1 MKRAGLICI
10 YFLFISC
17 EQNEIAIEKHPMGEI
32 EESQISMGSN
42 YSKQIFYN
50 ASTNM
55 VVSNNLKTDWDLAFE
70 TSENGAQII
79 INSSTFSQIS
89 ELTNHIFDDP
99 VPVSI
104 EDLTWQWDSPEGIYY
119 STAFGVTTS
128 SNTYILDRGYNLDG
142 TLRGYRK
149 IRIDSVN
156 STAFFITCANLDNT
170 GLQNF
175 EVKKD
180 SRYNYQYLSFND
192 NSILNI
198 EPPKDDW
205 DLVFT
210 QYTHLFVD
218 NIETPAYLVTG
229 VLINYLNNVMVA
241 KDTVNSFDAITV
253 DIINTYS
260 FSNYQDAIGYNW
272 KEYNFQS
279 QAYTVNTDITYILK
293 DVSDRYFKM
302 RFIDFYND
310 NGIKGYPKF
319 EIQEL

>member
-1 MKRAGLICI
+1 MKRVGLICI

-32 EESQISMGSN
+32 EETQISMGSN

-50 ASTNM
+50 ASTNI

-99 VPVSI
+99 VSI
-104 EDLTWQWDSPEGIYY
+104 ANLTWQWDSPKGIYY
-119 STAFGVTTS
+119 STAFGVTAS

-149 IRIDSVN
+149 IKIDSVN

-170 GLQNF
+170 GIQNF

-180 SRYNYQYLSFND
+180 NRYNYQYLSFND

-198 EPPKDDW
+198 EPQKNDW

-241 KDTVNSFDAITV
+241 KDTVNSFDEITV

-260 FSNYQDAIGYNW
+260 FSNSQDAIGYNW

-279 QAYTVNTDITYILK
+279 QAYTVNTDIIYILK
-293 DVSDRYFKM
+293 DVSDRYFKI
-302 RFIDFYND
+302 RFIDFYNES
-310 NGIKGYPKF
+310 GIKGYPKF

>member
-1 MKRAGLICI
+1 MIRAGLIFI

-42 YSKQIFYN
+42 YSRQIFYN

-89 ELTNHIFDDP
+89 ELTNHMFDDP

-104 EDLTWQWDSPEGIYY
+104 QDLTWQWDSPEGIYY
-119 STAFGVTTS
+119 STAFGVTPS

-142 TLRGYRK
+142 TSRGYRK
-149 IRIDSVN
+149 IKIDSVN

-241 KDTVNSFDAITV
+241 KDTVNSFDAITL

>member
-1 MKRAGLICI
+1 MKRVGLICI

-32 EESQISMGSN
+32 EETQISMGSN

-50 ASTNM
+50 ASTNI

-99 VPVSI
+99 VSI
-104 EDLTWQWDSPEGIYY
+104 ANLTWQWDSPKGIYY
-119 STAFGVTTS
+119 STAFGVTAS

-149 IRIDSVN
+149 IKIDSVN

-170 GLQNF
+170 GIQNF

-180 SRYNYQYLSFND
+180 NRYNYQYLSFND

-198 EPPKDDW
+198 EPPKNDW

-241 KDTVNSFDAITV
+241 KDTVNSFDEITV

-260 FSNYQDAIGYNW
+260 FSNSQDAIGYNW

-279 QAYTVNTDITYILK
+279 QAYTVNTDIIYILK
-293 DVSDRYFKM
+293 DVSDRYFKI
-302 RFIDFYND
+302 RFIDFYNES
-310 NGIKGYPKF
+310 GIKGYPKF